1 MCTKY
6 HMHEFNELHAIHG
19 SWVVMLVRP
28 AWSTSLQPSSLYRTF
43 RLRWSESFR
52 LPCMLIEG
60 YVGATSEVSA
70 YTKSI
75 DELKDVLQPIWDEEI
90 QDSIIDAELREM
102 NAIMRQS

>member
-1 MCTKY
+1 
-6 HMHEFNELHAIHG
+6 
-19 SWVVMLVRP
+19 
-28 AWSTSLQPSSLYRTF
+28 
-43 RLRWSESFR
+43 
-52 LPCMLIEG
+52 MLIEG